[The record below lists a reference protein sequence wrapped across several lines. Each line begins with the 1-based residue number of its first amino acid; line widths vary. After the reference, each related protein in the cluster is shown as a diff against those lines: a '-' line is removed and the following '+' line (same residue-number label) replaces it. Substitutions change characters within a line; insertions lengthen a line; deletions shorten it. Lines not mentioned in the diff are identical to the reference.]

1 MHRSISF
8 AVVLL
13 LFVAIVGS
21 LAPLS
26 AQEITAAI
34 VGTVVDPSG
43 APING
48 ASVSA
53 TDSERGTVWTAKT
66 NDAGVY
72 NLPRVPVGNYSVKVS
87 APGFQTAVHPSFTL
101 VLNQTARV
109 DIQMKMGQ
117 VSETVEVSG
126 SAPLLRTE
134 TGQLDTVIDSRT
146 NVALPLATRNYIQ
159 LTLLAPGSIHPDPS
173 TLTSPQNIFSAGR
186 PYINGNREQAN
197 NFLLDGMDNNQVSD
211 NLVGFTPSVDAI
223 QEFNLITQNASAE
236 FGNFQGGIVSTSIKS
251 GTNSLHGDV
260 FEFFRNDVLNANKWE
275 NGFDPSNVVP
285 KPRLRWNMFGG
296 TVGGPIVKNKLF
308 FFADYQGQRFDHP
321 SSSTPIT
328 LFTAAERQ
336 GDFSQLLAVKGIQLY
351 NPCSPGTGISGVP
364 CAAPTT
370 RVPFVN
376 NQIPLN
382 MINPVAQA
390 LFTSPLYP
398 VPTNSALE
406 RNFLNTTHSALN
418 ADQGDLKVDYNVS
431 AKDRLS
437 GRYSQGVQDNPGT
450 NSFKLFF
457 DTFGVA
463 RLRNGVLNWTHTFSP
478 TVLNEARVGVNYV
491 FVNNGG
497 VDNGLGNVGQDLGI
511 LNANDH
517 GPGLL
522 ALNISGGAGSPGN
535 PDGHMGLGSANV
547 GTQQLFVDTV
557 IQYEDGLI
565 IQHGRHGIHTG
576 FQFWRDRVNSFYA
589 GNNGLTGFMN
599 FTGRFTGPTGGVTLG
614 GGEADFFLGMSDS
627 FGRGVGNIDHWYQRA
642 NVISGYF
649 QDDWRATDNL
659 TVNLGLRYETH
670 TPWVEKNDEQTNFS
684 PFSGVLLAPNCAK
697 VNLGPA
703 PVTCQ
708 NSQAALY
715 NSHNGGRDFQPRIGF
730 AWTPAFLS
738 KATVVRGA
746 FTMSSYLEGTGTN
759 LRLTMNPP
767 FTIAEFSHTYTGA
780 VPTTTIDQG
789 LLPPTPP
796 PAGDPFTN
804 ALIRLWDPEVQPAI
818 SQQWN
823 FSVQHQFSNTTTAQV
838 GYVGQHGTHLM
849 VPMPYLQS
857 QLHPDGSITPSP
869 YLGGNRALQSE
880 ISQISGTASVG
891 SMSYNALQATLQK
904 RFSSGLQYQ
913 VAYTYSKC
921 LTDSSGYYGSWGG
934 QTTPT
939 SPYFQNLYDP
949 RAEWGPCYYDT
960 PHTLTSYAVYD
971 LPFGHGKKFGNDV
984 NPIANAVLGNWQ
996 LSGILSLHGGFPLT
1010 ISADDN
1016 SGTNSRG
1023 ARADCNAAPHYL
1035 KTSIPTGGEQWF
1047 DPTVYSQP
1055 ASGFGTCGVG
1065 TVRGPGLRTF
1075 DLSVQKRFLF
1085 TETKSLEF
1093 RTEFINF
1100 ANHPILNSPGAGL
1113 GGSLGQVTS
1122 SQGERNIQM
1131 ALKFYF

>member
-1 MHRSISF
+1 MHRAISF
-8 AVVLL
+8 AVILL
-13 LFVAIVGS
+13 LVAGISGS
-21 LAPLS
+21 LTPLS
-26 AQEITAAI
+26 AQDVSAAI
-34 VGTVVDPSG
+34 IGTVTDPSG

-48 ASVSA
+48 AEVTASDA
-53 TDSERGTVWTAKT
+53 DRGTTWTAKT
-66 NDAGVY
+66 NDSGVY
-72 NLPRVPVGNYSVKVS
+72 NLPRVPVGNYTVKVT
-87 APGFQTAVHPSFTL
+87 AKGFQTAVRPPFTL
-101 VLNQTARV
+101 VLNQAARL
-109 DIQMKMGQ
+109 DFQMKLGQ
-117 VSETVEVSG
+117 VAETVEVTG
-126 SAPLLRTE
+126 SAPLLKTE

-173 TLTSPQNIFSAGR
+173 TVTSPQNIFSAGR

-223 QEFNLITQNASAE
+223 QEFNMITQNASAE
-236 FGNFQGGIVSTSIKS
+236 FGNFQGGIVSTTIKS

-260 FEFFRNDVLNANKWE
+260 FEFFRNDKLNANKWE
-275 NGFDPSNVVP
+275 NGFDPANVVP
-285 KPRLRWNMFGG
+285 KPKLRWNMFGG

-321 SSSTPIT
+321 SSTSAIT

-351 NPCSPGTGISGVP
+351 NPCNPGTGVPGVP
-364 CAAPTT
+364 CTAPAT
-370 RVPFVN
+370 RVPFPN
-376 NQIPLN
+376 NQIPVN

-390 LFTSPLYP
+390 LFSSSLYP
-398 VPTNSALE
+398 LPTTNTIE

-418 ADQGDLKVDYNVS
+418 GDQGDVKVDFNMS
-431 AKDRLS
+431 GKDRLS
-437 GRYSQGVQDNPGT
+437 GRYSQAVQDNPGT

-457 DTFGVA
+457 DSFGVA
-463 RLRNGVLNWTHTFSP
+463 RLRNGVLNWTHTFGP
-478 TVLNEARVGVNYV
+478 NVLNEARVGVNYV

-511 LNANDH
+511 ANANDH

-522 ALNISGGAGSPGN
+522 ALNFTGGVLSNFGT
-535 PDGHMGLGSANV
+535 ANV

-557 IQYEDGLI
+557 IQYDDGLV
-565 IQHGRHGIHTG
+565 IQHGHHSIHTG

-589 GNNGLTGFMN
+589 GNNGRTGFMG
-599 FTGRFTGPTGGVTLG
+599 FSGRFTGPTGGATVG
-614 GGEADFFLGMSDS
+614 AGEADFFLGMSDS
-627 FGRGVGNIDHWYQRA
+627 FGRGVGNTDTWHQRA
-642 NVISGYF
+642 NVIAGYF
-649 QDDWRATDNL
+649 QDDWRATNTL
-659 TVNLGLRYETH
+659 TLNLGLRYETH
-670 TPWVEKNDEQTNFS
+670 TPWVEVDDEQTNFS
-684 PFSGVLLAPNCAK
+684 PFSGVLLAPNCSK

-708 NSQAALY
+708 NSQRALY
-715 NSHNGGRDFQPRIGF
+715 NSHNGGRDFQPRFGF
-730 AWTPAFLS
+730 AWTPAAFDN
-738 KATVVRGA
+738 KTVIRGA
-746 FTMSSYLEGTGTN
+746 FTISSYLEGTGTN

-767 FTIAEFSHTYTGA
+767 FTIAEFSHTYTGNVA
-780 VPTTTIDQG
+780 DTTIDQG
-789 LLPPTPP
+789 LLPPAPP
-796 PAGDPFTN
+796 PAGDPYTN

-818 SQQWN
+818 TQQWN
-823 FSVQHQFSNTTTAQV
+823 LSVQHQFSNTTTAQV

-849 VPMPYLQS
+849 VPMPYLQK
-857 QLHPDGSITPSP
+857 QLHSDGTITPSP
-869 YLGGNRALQSE
+869 YLGGNPALQTE

-904 RFSSGLQYQ
+904 RFSGGLQYQ

-971 LPFGHGKKFGNDV
+971 LPFGHGKKFGHDV
-984 NPIANAVLGNWQ
+984 NSVANAVLGNWQ

-1010 ISADDN
+1010 ISANDN

-1023 ARADCNAAPHYL
+1023 ARADCNAPPHYL
-1035 KTSIPTGGEQWF
+1035 KTDIPTGGIQWF
-1047 DPTVYSQP
+1047 DPSPYSQP

-1075 DLSVQKRFLF
+1075 DLSVQKQFLF
-1085 TETKSLEF
+1085 TETKRLEF

-1100 ANHPILNSPGAGL
+1100 VNHPILNSAGAGL
-1113 GGSLGQVTS
+1113 GASLGQVTS

>member
-1 MHRSISF
+1 MKRLSMKIGF
-8 AVVLL
+8 ALL
-13 LFVAIVGS
+13 LVIGVLGVLQPAWS
-21 LAPLS
+21 
-26 AQEITAAI
+26 QEVTAAI

-43 APING
+43 APIKD
-48 ASVSA
+48 ATVTA
-53 TDSERGTVWTAKT
+53 TDTERGTVRTAQT
-66 NDAGVY
+66 NDAGAY
-72 NLPRVPVGNYSVKVS
+72 NITRVPVGIYDVKVS
-87 APGFQTAVHPSFTL
+87 APGFQTAVHPAFTL
-101 VLNQTARV
+101 VLNQTARIDV
-109 DIQMKMGQ
+109 TMKVGQ
-117 VSETVEVSG
+117 VNQTVEVTTAAPIMKTE
-126 SAPLLRTE
+126 SA
-134 TGQLDTVIDSRT
+134 QLDTVIDSRT

-173 TLTSPQNIFSAGR
+173 TLTSPTNIFSSGR

-223 QEFNLITQNASAE
+223 QEFNMITQNASAE
-236 FGNFQGGIVSTSIKS
+236 FGNFQGGIVSTTIKS

-275 NGFDPSNVVP
+275 NGFDPANVVP
-285 KPRLRWNMFGG
+285 KAKLRWNMFGG
-296 TVGGPIVKNKLF
+296 TIGGPIVKNRLF

-321 SSSTPIT
+321 SSTSAIT

-336 GDFSQLLAVKGIQLY
+336 GDFSQLLTQKGIQLY
-351 NPCSPGTGISGVP
+351 DPVSGT
-364 CAAPTT
+364 
-370 RVPFVN
+370 PFVN

-382 MINPVAQA
+382 RINPVAQA
-390 LFTSPLYP
+390 LFASPLYP
-398 VPTNSALE
+398 LPINGNLE

-418 ADQGDLKVDYNVS
+418 ADQGDLKIDFN
-431 AKDRLS
+431 ATDKDRLS

-450 NSFKLFF
+450 NSFKLLF

-463 RLRNGVLNWTHTFSP
+463 RLRNGVLNWTHSFSP
-478 TVLNEARVGVNYV
+478 SILNEARVGVNYV

-497 VDNGLGNVGQDLGI
+497 VDNGLGNVGEDLGI
-511 LNANDH
+511 PNANDH

-522 ALNISGGAGSPGN
+522 ALNFSGGVVN
-535 PDGHMGLGSANV
+535 NFGSANV

-557 IQYEDGLI
+557 IQYEDGLV
-565 IQHGRHGIHTG
+565 IQHGRHSIHTG

-589 GNNGLTGFMN
+589 GNNGRTGFMN
-599 FTGRFTGPTGGVTLG
+599 FSGRFTGQPGGALG
-614 GGEADFFLGMSDS
+614 AGEADFFLGMSDS
-627 FGRGVGNIDHWYQRA
+627 FGRGVGNTETWHQRA
-642 NVISGYF
+642 NVIAGYV

-659 TVNLGLRYETH
+659 TINLGLRYETH
-670 TPWVEKNDEQTNFS
+670 TPWVENDNEQTNFDLL
-684 PFSGVLLAPNCAK
+684 SGQLIAPDCTK
-697 VNLGPA
+697 VDLGPA

-708 NSQAALY
+708 NSQRALY

-730 AWTPAFLS
+730 AWTPEALN
-738 KATVVRGA
+738 KRTVLRGA
-746 FTMSSYLEGTGTN
+746 FTISSYLEGTGTN

-767 FTIAEFSHTYTGA
+767 FTPAEFETDYKNGGL
-780 VPTTTIDQG
+780 PTTTIDQG
-789 LLPPTPP
+789 LLPPPPP
-796 PAGDPFTN
+796 PAGDPFKS

-818 SQQWN
+818 SNQWN
-823 FSVQHQFSNTTTAQV
+823 LSVQHQFSDTTTAQV

-849 VPMPYLQS
+849 VPMPYLQK
-857 QLHPDGSITPSP
+857 QLQADGSITPSP
-869 YLGGNRALQSE
+869 YLGGNPALQSE
-880 ISQISGTASVG
+880 ISQISGTASIG

-904 RFSSGLQYQ
+904 RFSGGLQYQ

-971 LPFGHGKKFGNDV
+971 LPFGHSRKYGKDMNSV
-984 NPIANAVLGNWQ
+984 ANAIVGNWQ

-1010 ISADDN
+1010 ISANDN

-1023 ARADCNAAPHYL
+1023 ARADCNAPPHYL
-1035 KTSIPTGGEQWF
+1035 KTAIPTGGIQWF
-1047 DPTVYSQP
+1047 DPSPYSQP

-1065 TVRGPGLRTF
+1065 TVRGPGLSSF
-1075 DLSVQKRFLF
+1075 DLSVQKQFLI

-1113 GGSLGQVTS
+1113 GGGLGQVTS
-1122 SQGERNIQM
+1122 SQGERNIQF
-1131 ALKFYF
+1131 ALKLYY